1 MIKID
6 RRITALALMVAGA
19 LPTAACAKQPDGD
32 HAQSNVATNAQAT
45 KSASAGAARLSN
57 GHNNARGWS
66 LQQFQQRRERKVMAA
81 DTSHDGRVSRAE
93 FVAAMTNGKGDPA
106 KRFAHLDRNGDG
118 FVDRP
123 EIDTAASKR
132 FRRLDSN
139 SDGRLTRDERK
150 AEHAAATNRGAG
162 PADDA
167 GE

>member
-1 MIKID
+1 MID
-6 RRITALALMVAGA
+6 RRIAALALMVAGP
-19 LPTAACAKQPDGD
+19 LPTVACAKQPSGD
-32 HAQSNVATNAQAT
+32 QKQSTVASYAQAT
-45 KSASAGAARLSN
+45 NPTSSGTARSSNQRDNAS
-57 GHNNARGWS
+57 GWS

-123 EIDTAASKR
+123 EIDTATSKR
-132 FRRLDSN
+132 FRRLDVN
-139 SDGRLTRDERK
+139 GDGRLTRDEGK
-150 AEHAAATNRGAG
+150 AGHASATNRGAG